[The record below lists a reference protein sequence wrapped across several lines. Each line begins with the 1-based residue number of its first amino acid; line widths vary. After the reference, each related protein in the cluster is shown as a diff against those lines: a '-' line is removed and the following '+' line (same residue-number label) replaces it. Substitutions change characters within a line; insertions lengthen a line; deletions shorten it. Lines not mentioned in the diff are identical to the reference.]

1 MGTLLNAPECLPTLL
16 DAGMSNFS
24 ICIPV
29 MFPLVFPI
37 MTWADRYTRPQR
49 VDAGE
54 VSNTKHKISI
64 GITQTIH
71 DTVLIPCVYQP
82 QQSST
87 RLGQQPEKA
96 LVSLLFEISS
106 AEQDSCATGR

>member
-1 MGTLLNAPECLPTLL
+1 
-16 DAGMSNFS
+16 
-24 ICIPV
+24 

-37 MTWADRYTRPQR
+37 MTLADRYTRPQR

-54 VSNTKHKISI
+54 VSNTKQKISI
-64 GITQTIH
+64 CMTQTIH

-87 RLGQQPEKA
+87 RLRQQPEKA
-96 LVSLLFEISS
+96 LVSLLVEISS
-106 AEQDSCATGR
+106 AEHDSCATDR